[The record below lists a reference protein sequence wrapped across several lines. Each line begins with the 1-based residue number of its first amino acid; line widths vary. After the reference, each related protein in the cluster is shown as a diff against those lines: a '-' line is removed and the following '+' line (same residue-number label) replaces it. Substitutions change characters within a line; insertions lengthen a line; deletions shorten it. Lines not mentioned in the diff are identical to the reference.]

1 MAAAISRFPFGQG
14 ESGRMAVHART
25 ERAGYR
31 VGAGDRLVNRL
42 SVGDLADDHVDRAV
56 PGRRYHCLVADVG
69 GDGVTFGV
77 LVAAR
82 TAGAI
87 SLA

>member
-1 MAAAISRFPFGQG
+1 MAATMSRFPFGQW
-14 ESGRMAVHART
+14 ESGRFAVHART

-31 VGAGDRLVNRL
+31 VGDGDRLVNRL

-56 PGRRYHCLVADVG
+56 PGRRYLCLVADVG
-69 GDGVTFGV
+69 GVTFGV

-87 SLA
+87 SPA